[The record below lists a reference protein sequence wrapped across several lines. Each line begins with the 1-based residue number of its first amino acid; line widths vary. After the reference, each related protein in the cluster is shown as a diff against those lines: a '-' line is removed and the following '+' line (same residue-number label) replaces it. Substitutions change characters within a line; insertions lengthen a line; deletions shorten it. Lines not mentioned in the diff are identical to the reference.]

1 MTQYNSTIVNLSNS
15 QFNNLKPAIKN
26 ATEKPLT
33 VSSNIIG
40 DSNDG
45 TSFPHKLLLTDRQ
58 VPQLRKVFKN
68 SCAAKLYKIVQS
80 DRFLG
85 RVLEPIMKL
94 RLLLIKNVFKQL
106 PKSVLITFQLTP
118 SAASARDAGI
128 HKKKP
133 VWKVLRNYSRYM
145 KFLFFRLSTAN
156 CSIDNFKRSNVR
168 HHENS

>member
-1 MTQYNSTIVNLSNS
+1 MTQYYSTIVNLSNS
-15 QFNNLKPAIKN
+15 QLNKLKPAIKN

-40 DSNDG
+40 DSNAG

-128 HKKKP
+128 HKKTQFGKSLGIIP
-133 VWKVLRNYSRYM
+133 G
-145 KFLFFRLSTAN
+145 
-156 CSIDNFKRSNVR
+156 I
-168 HHENS
+168 